1 MSEFKTIETQE
12 EFDKMIQK
20 RLEQKEREV
29 SERFKDYLSPE
40 EVAKIKNEF
49 EGKIKSANDSL
60 KAERDKSIEH
70 SKVVSELEQRAKS
83 AETKWL
89 KGKVAMEKGIPFE
102 LADRLI
108 GDTEEELL
116 KDAESVSSLL
126 APKAAPPLFT
136 NDANRGQ
143 SGTPNATDV
152 AFAQLLSGLI
162 QQS

>member
-40 EVAKIKNEF
+40 EVAKIKSEF

-70 SKVVSELEQRAKS
+70 SKVVSELEQRTKS

-89 KGKVAMEKGIPFE
+89 KGKVAMEKGLPFE

-108 GDTEEELL
+108 GETEEELL

-126 APKAAPPLFT
+126 APKNAPPMRT
-136 NDANRGQ
+136 NEPQGN
-143 SGTPNATDV
+143 TPNNAN
-152 AFAQLLSGLI
+152 AYAALLANLAQ
-162 QQS
+162 QN